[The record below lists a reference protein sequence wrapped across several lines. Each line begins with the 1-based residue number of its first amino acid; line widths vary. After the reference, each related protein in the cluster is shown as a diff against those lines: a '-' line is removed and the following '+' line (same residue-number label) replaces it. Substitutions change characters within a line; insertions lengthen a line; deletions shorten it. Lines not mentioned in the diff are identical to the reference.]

1 MTNKLAVD
9 GEYDSYKELVEF
21 QQELIDKCKP
31 QETYMY
37 GKYEDLDDFKV
48 EYTEDGYK
56 VTFD

>member
-1 MTNKLAVD
+1 MTNNLKVD

-21 QQELIDKCKP
+21 QQELIDKCKS
-31 QETYMY
+31 QDSYMY
-37 GKYEDLDDFKV
+37 GKYENLNDFKI